1 MMKNPALVDCLSS
14 IHYCSQWEIT
24 SNEKHAINKGTE
36 NTLIFIQI
44 SCLSEMDAKGC
55 RNNKSP
61 QKMLLTSANKQL
73 NKTIVVVT
81 DEN

>member
-1 MMKNPALVDCLSS
+1 MMKNPALVVCLSS
-14 IHYCSQWEIT
+14 IHYCNACQREFT

-55 RNNKSP
+55 RNNKESSE
-61 QKMLLTSANKQL
+61 KCY
-73 NKTIVVVT
+73 
-81 DEN
+81 